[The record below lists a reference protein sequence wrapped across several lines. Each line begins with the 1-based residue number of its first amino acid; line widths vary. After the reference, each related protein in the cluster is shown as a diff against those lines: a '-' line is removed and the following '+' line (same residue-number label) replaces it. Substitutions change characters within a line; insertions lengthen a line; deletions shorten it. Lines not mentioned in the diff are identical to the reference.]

1 MGSGLGGRTD
11 TVEEGRSRRRLL
23 RSVRTGVTVFVS
35 LVAVGAGVDAAPV
48 SVRFPEGTVYGTLTL
63 KSLNGVTLAHGEL
76 IQTLRGDLV
85 DSRLTF
91 QFEDGSLYDETVVF
105 TQQKVFRMVSYR
117 LIQRGRS
124 FPEATDLTFQR
135 ETGTYQLRFRKNPKD
150 AEQTFAGK
158 LDLPADLYNGM
169 ASILIKNLPPGATG
183 TAHLLAFTPEP
194 RLLTMAL
201 RPAGQNEFFI
211 GSASRQALRYHV
223 KLELGGV
230 PGLVATVI
238 GKQPPDLYYWIA
250 GGQAPAFLKFEGPFY
265 LRGPIWRIELTAP
278 RWPK

>member
-1 MGSGLGGRTD
+1 MRGGPCGRASWN
-11 TVEEGRSRRRLL
+11 RSRRRLL
-23 RSVRTGVTVFVS
+23 RSARTGVTVFVS
-35 LVAVGAGVDAAPV
+35 LVALGARVDAAPV

-91 QFEDGSLYDETVVF
+91 QFKDGSLYDETVVF
-105 TQQKVFRMVSYR
+105 SQQKVFRMVSYR

-124 FPEATDLTFQR
+124 FPAATNLTFQQA
-135 ETGTYQLRFRKNPKD
+135 TGTYQLRVRKHPKD
-150 AEQTFAGK
+150 AEETFAGK

-169 ASILIKNLPPGATG
+169 ASILIKNLPPGVTG

-201 RPAGQNEFFI
+201 LPAGQSEFFV
-211 GSASRQALRYHV
+211 GSASRQALRYLV

-230 PGLVATVI
+230 PGLIATVI
-238 GKQPPDLYYWIA
+238 GKQPPDLYYWIV

-265 LRGPIWRIELTAP
+265 LHGPIWRIELTAP